1 MLKRWIVAQ
10 HSCQKWISR
19 GATGVETR
27 SVQAYRLV
35 QFSKVFKHVF
45 DLNFGFEMQQQM
57 QQFE

>member
-19 GATGVETR
+19 EATGVETR

-35 QFSKVFKHVF
+35 PCLSAPDYNLLIKFMHF
-45 DLNFGFEMQQQM
+45 
-57 QQFE
+57 